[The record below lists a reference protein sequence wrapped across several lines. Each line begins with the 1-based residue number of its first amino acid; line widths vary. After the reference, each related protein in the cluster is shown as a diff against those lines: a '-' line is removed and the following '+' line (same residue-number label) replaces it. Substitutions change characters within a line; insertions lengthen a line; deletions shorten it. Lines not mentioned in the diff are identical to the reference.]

1 MKTKEFIKSVE
12 ALGFQTHVS
21 GKKIKV
27 CDGMRGYDFD
37 DPMFIITPD
46 FPEVY
51 IPSEFYMLSIERFN
65 VLKLIIEYLDTPN
78 SEREEEKFAN
88 TPPEERSNEK
98 IYNVILPLD
107 GAIRRTRYLQRI
119 IGLGITDFRFDNSSH
134 GFVKS
139 NPELYAFTE
148 QEIKDIDERYLA
160 FKVEVTPE

>member
-27 CDGMRGYDFD
+27 CDEMRGYGVG

-51 IPSEFYMLSIERFN
+51 IPSEFYMLSIERFTA
-65 VLKLIIEYLDTPN
+65 LKLIIEYLGTPIT
-78 SEREEEKFAN
+78 EREEEKL
-88 TPPEERSNEK
+88 
-98 IYNVILPLD
+98 YNVIFPTIQRD
-107 GAIRRTRYLQRI
+107 GNFIYMAKDNSN
-119 IGLGITDFRFDNSSH
+119 GDPLGIDWSSSNH
-134 GFVKS
+134 MKS
-139 NPELYAFTE
+139 NPEFYAFTE

-160 FKVEVTPE
+160 FKIEVKDE